1 MSEDIED
8 IEELRET
15 LREEI
20 SELREDITWIT
31 EEIRYLREQIDSV
44 NRVTRVVE
52 DYEIA
57 FRNFLSEVNPIRFS
71 FEDGE

>member
-31 EEIRYLREQIDSV
+31 EEIRYLREQLDSV
-44 NRVTRVVE
+44 ERSMRVV
-52 DYEIA
+52 DSYKLA
-57 FRNFLSEVNPIRFS
+57 FRDFLSEVNLIRS
-71 FEDGE
+71 SIEDDE